1 MYEGRTR
8 TASVGSTNSHRENYS
23 AGGLLVYL
31 LAAPA
36 LIAVLSA
43 PAVAFGVVVGAVGL
57 ALGRR
62 VVRRF
67 RQGGGEEE
75 FPAPDPE
82 GRPA

>member
-1 MYEGRTR
+1 MHEGRTR
-8 TASVGSTNSHRENYS
+8 TASMGSTNRHRENYS
-23 AGGLLVYL
+23 AGGILVYL

-67 RQGGGEEE
+67 RRRDNGEGLS
-75 FPAPDPE
+75 APDPE

>member
-1 MYEGRTR
+1 MYEGRAQTLH
-8 TASVGSTNSHRENYS
+8 TDSTNSHRENYS
-23 AGGLLVYL
+23 AGGILAYL

-43 PAVAFGVVVGAVGL
+43 PAIAFGVVVGAVGL

-67 RQGGGEEE
+67 RQRGSGEEL
-75 FPAPDPE
+75 PAPDPE